1 MSWAS
6 DVADKAI
13 GETAKGVAKL
23 NGDKILGR
31 KRTKEAIAAIYGG
44 THGMQYQHSRNRGM
58 SGSEAQ
64 GNALTQGFQLQQYQA
79 EQKTR
84 VVEENKRE
92 ADAAFERRRVAE
104 EARARGQIAA
114 RVRRGQRDGRN
125 TKGGTLATGP
135 GGLGGTGAFGAFAS
149 LLGL

>member
-58 SGSEAQ
+58 SGTEAQ
-64 GNALTQGFQLQQYQA
+64 GNALTQGFQFQQYRA

-84 VVEENKRE
+84 VAEDNVNE
-92 ADAAFERRRVAE
+92 ANAAFERTRVAE

-114 RVRRGQRDGRN
+114 RVRRGGRSGASN
-125 TKGGTLATGP
+125 KSGTLATGP
-135 GGLGGTGAFGAFAS
+135 GGLGSTGAFGSFAA